1 MANLI
6 KTPNKAISCVS
17 GESTKELEEIDK
29 AFNTAVG
36 NITLGSAEKLAVLNI
51 ILREMMKLKPNQKIG
66 FDFGGKKVFE
76 LRRKR

>member
-17 GESTKELEEIDK
+17 GELEKIDK
-29 AFNTAVG
+29 AFDTAVR
-36 NITLGSAEKLAVLNI
+36 NIILGSAEKLAVLNI

-66 FDFGGKKVFE
+66 FDFGGKKIFE